1 MSTKTKIKQL
11 ITAYLNFKEVY
22 EAGLTEK
29 QLTKVRNIMYDFSSF
44 IDETTV
50 NEFDIDD
57 DEDYTSNNNE
67 NNSSLYILNDETGE
81 MEQYDWDYIE
91 TITIITTQITTTM
104 MMITNTR
111 ETNSTTNT
119 IRLNNTNTTKKTITT
134 TNN

>member
-44 IDETTV
+44 IDETTI

-67 NNSSLYILNDETGE
+67 NNSSHMQAIL
-81 MEQYDWDYIE
+81 
-91 TITIITTQITTTM
+91 ITRNMITCAMTQI
-104 MMITNTR
+104 
-111 ETNSTTNT
+111 
-119 IRLNNTNTTKKTITT
+119 
-134 TNN
+134 

>member
-50 NEFDIDD
+50 NEFDTDDD
-57 DEDYTSNNNE
+57 DEDYIDEDKDPLTVEDN
-67 NNSSLYILNDETGE
+67 SLYILNDDTGE
-81 MEQYDWDYIE
+81 MEQYDWNYIDNINE
-91 TITIITTQITTTM
+91 EQ
-104 MMITNTR
+104 
-111 ETNSTTNT
+111 NSNPD
-119 IRLNNTNTTKKTITT
+119 
-134 TNN
+134 TNNNEYTGDEFDYQYDKAKQYKHN

>member
-44 IDETTV
+44 IDETTA

-81 MEQYDWDYIE
+81 MEQYDWDYIDNNNNNNNPDNNNNDDDNE
-91 TITIITTQITTTM
+91 YTGDEFDYQYDKLTQSKY
-104 MMITNTR
+104 N
-111 ETNSTTNT
+111 
-119 IRLNNTNTTKKTITT
+119 
-134 TNN
+134 